1 MQVNIHDAKT
11 RLSQLLSRAE
21 GGEETI
27 IARAV
32 RPVARLIAIREK
44 TVLRIAGT
52 AKGKVRMESDFD
64 EPLPESIL
72 REYEG

>member
-21 GGEETI
+21 GGEEII
-27 IARAV
+27 IARAG
-32 RPVARLIAIREK
+32 RPVARLIAMREK
-44 TVLRIAGT
+44 TVMRIAGT
-52 AKGKVRMESDFD
+52 AKGKVGMESDFD

-72 REYEG
+72 REYRG